1 MKIPEY
7 LENIIEKMEAA
18 GFEAWI
24 VGGCVRDLLM
34 DKTPNDWDLTT
45 NALPEEML
53 KIFPEA
59 HYENEF
65 GTVILPVKNET
76 GENLDAIEVTTFRS
90 EQGYSDRRRPDE
102 VKFEK
107 DIDADLARRDF
118 TINALAMKSVNSK
131 IPVKEEL
138 KKFIIEIKSGINPPR
153 PRGAATPPEDGTS
166 WQILDLFGGFKDIE
180 RKAIRGVGEPYDRFK
195 EDSLRMMRA
204 IRFSAQLGFKI
215 EDKTERAILKMA
227 GALKFIARE
236 RIATELIKILK
247 SDRPYD
253 GIMALH
259 NTKLLQYII
268 PELEQGVGI
277 EQARHHIYTVFE
289 HDVLALKHCPSKEW
303 QVRFAAL
310 IHDIGKPKTK
320 KIIDGIAT
328 FYNHEYVGAK
338 LADKLCRNL
347 KFSADDTFRITNL
360 VRNHMFYYNADEV
373 TAASV
378 RRLIKKVGKENLKD
392 LIDLRIA
399 DRLGSGVPKAEPYKL
414 RHLQYMFERV
424 QNDPVSVKMLKINGT
439 DLMNDLKIPPSPKIG
454 EILDLLLGDVIEN
467 PENNT
472 KEYLSARAKEFAA
485 MDGAELRRR
494 AKALIEEKRAEEDK
508 EMKKGYKV

>member
-7 LENIIEKMEAA
+7 LENIINKMEAA

-34 DKTPNDWDLTT
+34 DKIPNDWDLTT

-53 KIFPEA
+53 NIFPEA

-65 GTVILPVKNET
+65 GTVILPVKTES
-76 GENLDAIEVTTFRS
+76 GEVLDAIEITTYRS
-90 EQGYSDRRRPDE
+90 EKGYSDRRRPDE
-102 VKFEK
+102 VTFEK

-118 TINALAMKSVNSK
+118 TINALAMRSEKSKVA
-131 IPVKEEL
+131 IKEDL
-138 KKFIIEIKSGINPPR
+138 QKFIV
-153 PRGAATPPEDGTS
+153 TQDG
-166 WQILDLFGGFKDIE
+166 WQILDLFGGFKDID

-289 HDVLALKHCPSKEW
+289 HDVLALKYCPSKEW
-303 QVRFAAL
+303 QVRMAAL
-310 IHDIGKPKTK
+310 IHDIGKPKSRRKDPTT
-320 KIIDGIAT
+320 GQWT
-328 FYNHEYVGAK
+328 FYGHEVIGARMTEKIVG
-338 LADKLCRNL
+338 
-347 KFSADDTFRITNL
+347 
-360 VRNHMFYYNADEV
+360 
-373 TAASV
+373 
-378 RRLIKKVGKENLKD
+378 IKGEW
-392 LIDLRIA
+392 
-399 DRLGSGVPKAEPYKL
+399 LGSSWKL
-414 RHLQYMFERV
+414 TNCQVSKY
-424 QNDPVSVKMLKINGT
+424 DPEDQSI
-439 DLMNDLKIPPSPKIG
+439 S
-454 EILDLLLGDVIEN
+454 GDVQFY
-467 PENNT
+467 
-472 KEYLSARAKEFAA
+472 K
-485 MDGAELRRR
+485 
-494 AKALIEEKRAEEDK
+494 DK
-508 EMKKGYKV
+508 TLK

>member
-1 MKIPEY
+1 MKIPKY
-7 LENIIEKMEAA
+7 LEDIIEKLEAA

-34 DKTPNDWDLTT
+34 DKVPNDWDLTT

-53 KIFPEA
+53 KVFPEA

-65 GTVILPVKNET
+65 GTVILPVKTEA
-76 GENLDAIEVTTFRS
+76 GENIDAIEITTYRS
-90 EQGYSDRRRPDE
+90 EKGYSDRRRPDE

-118 TINALAMKSVNSK
+118 TINALAMRSEKSK
-131 IPVKEEL
+131 LPIKEDL
-138 KKFIIEIKSGINPPR
+138 QKFIITQYGY
-153 PRGAATPPEDGTS
+153 
-166 WQILDLFGGFKDIE
+166 QIIDLFGGVKDIGK
-180 RKAIRGVGEPYDRFK
+180 RMIRGVGEPYDRFK

-204 IRFSAQLGFKI
+204 IRFSAQLNFKI
-215 EDKTERAILKMA
+215 EEKTERAIVKMA

-236 RIATELIKILK
+236 RIAIELIKILK
-247 SDRPYD
+247 SDRPYE
-253 GIMALH
+253 GVMALH

-303 QVRFAAL
+303 QVRMAAL

-347 KFSADDTFRITNL
+347 KFSADDTFRIVNL
-360 VRNHMFYYNADEV
+360 VRNHMFYYNAGEV

-378 RRLIKKVGKENLKD
+378 RRLINKVGKENLKD

-399 DRLGSGVPKAEPYKL
+399 DRLGSGTPKAEPYKL

-454 EILDLLLGDVIEN
+454 EILDVLLGEVLEN

-472 KEYLSARAKEFAA
+472 KEYLSARAKEFAE

-494 AKALIEEKRAEEDK
+494 AKDLIEEKREEEDK
-508 EMKKGYKV
+508 EMKRGFKV